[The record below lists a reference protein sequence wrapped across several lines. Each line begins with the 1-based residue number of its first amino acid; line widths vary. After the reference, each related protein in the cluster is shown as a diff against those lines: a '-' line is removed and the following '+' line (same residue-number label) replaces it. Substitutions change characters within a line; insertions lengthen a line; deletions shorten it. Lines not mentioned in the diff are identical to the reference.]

1 MQFIRGEITGTE
13 CIVQLG
19 ENGFGELGAAMHA
32 TAFASLAKG
41 AGSRALVVVAGAAG
55 STIGYMAAVAIY
67 QELRTS
73 LVEYQLAAE
82 ERKIIEANCAEAVM
96 MIREYR
102 EQTVAAYEK
111 YFTEKLEV
119 FRNGIDAMDA
129 AMLEGDINGILSSNT
144 QIQTAL
150 ERKPQFHTQKEFDDL
165 MLSDESFKL

>member
-1 MQFIRGEITGTE
+1 
-13 CIVQLG
+13 
-19 ENGFGELGAAMHA
+19 
-32 TAFASLAKG
+32 
-41 AGSRALVVVAGAAG
+41 
-55 STIGYMAAVAIY
+55 
-67 QELRTS
+67 
-73 LVEYQLAAE
+73 
-82 ERKIIEANCAEAVM
+82 M

-129 AMLEGDINGILSSNT
+129 AMLEGDINGFLSSNT